1 MKPARKIIKMALTT
15 EKGSILKDEQN
26 KYLFMVDKDSN
37 KLEIKKAVEEIF
49 KVKVKKVTTMNMHGK
64 VKRMGRF
71 EGKRPN
77 WKKAIVQLVPGQTIE
92 LFETV

>member
-15 EKGSILKDEQN
+15 EKGTKLKDEQN

-37 KLEIKKAVEEIF
+37 KLEIKKAVEEVF
-49 KVKVKKVTTMNMHGK
+49 KVKVKKVTTMNVHGK

-77 WKKAIVQLVPGQTIE
+77 WKKAVVQLMPGQTIE

>member
-1 MKPARKIIKMALTT
+1 MKPARQIIKMALTT
-15 EKGSILKDEQN
+15 EKVTKLKDEQN
-26 KYLFMVDKDSN
+26 KYVFVVDKDSN

-49 KVKVKKVTTMNMHGK
+49 KVKVKKVTTMNIHGK

-77 WKKAIVQLVPGQTIE
+77 WKKAVVQLVPGQTIE

>member
-1 MKPARKIIKMALTT
+1 MKPARQVIKMALTT
-15 EKGSILKDEQN
+15 EKGTKLKDEQN
-26 KYLFMVDKDSN
+26 KYLFVVDKDSN

-49 KVKVKKVTTMNMHGK
+49 KVKVRKITTMNIHGK

-77 WKKAIVQLVPGQTIE
+77 WKKAVVQLVPGQTIE